1 MCSSRARW
9 PLVPNLS
16 SWATENLPSFTKS
29 YAGHPRFYRFRVLG
43 SLQCSLEHSLADWW
57 ANSPHQHQRLWMEIR
72 ASNLNS
78 KVNTFI
84 RMFTL
89 SAASVSN
96 RHFLI
101 LALMS
106 MTASTTMSA
115 KAFSKFVSGASPI
128 NTNHIYT
135 GVMPWITLN
144 TLLCGSKIIHIPPL
158 WKGFLL
164 RPPNL
169 SGNSSQA
176 SYIHSNFWAFENS
189 PPPRNFQS
197 LLWGGV
203 WIFSGT
209 THWHL
214 TLYFSA
220 YAFLILIYN
229 PVQMHS
235 WSLFIILC
243 KCFKKSFLIQQVLL
257 PTKFIGQVSQ
267 NGHRLT
273 EHNRFWTGSIL
284 YF

>member
-43 SLQCSLEHSLADWW
+43 SLQRSLEHSLADWW

-101 LALMS
+101 LALTS

-128 NTNHIYT
+128 NTDHIYT

-189 PPPRNFQS
+189 PPPQEFPIPS
-197 LLWGGV
+197 VGGSMD
-203 WIFSGT
+203 IF
-209 THWHL
+209 WNYAL
-214 TLYFSA
+214 TLNSIFQCIC
-220 YAFLILIYN
+220 ILDPY
-229 PVQMHS
+229 
-235 WSLFIILC
+235 L
-243 KCFKKSFLIQQVLL
+243 
-257 PTKFIGQVSQ
+257 
-267 NGHRLT
+267 
-273 EHNRFWTGSIL
+273 
-284 YF
+284 

>member
-1 MCSSRARW
+1 
-9 PLVPNLS
+9 
-16 SWATENLPSFTKS
+16 
-29 YAGHPRFYRFRVLG
+29 
-43 SLQCSLEHSLADWW
+43 
-57 ANSPHQHQRLWMEIR
+57 MEIR

-78 KVNTFI
+78 KVNTFF

-189 PPPRNFQS
+189 PPPQEFPIPSVGGSMDIFWNYALTFNSIFQC
-197 LLWGGV
+197 
-203 WIFSGT
+203 IC
-209 THWHL
+209 
-214 TLYFSA
+214 
-220 YAFLILIYN
+220 ILDPY
-229 PVQMHS
+229 
-235 WSLFIILC
+235 L
-243 KCFKKSFLIQQVLL
+243 
-257 PTKFIGQVSQ
+257 
-267 NGHRLT
+267 
-273 EHNRFWTGSIL
+273 
-284 YF
+284 

>member
-1 MCSSRARW
+1 MSKKWSTSKECLDSRLCSSRAWW
-9 PLVPNLS
+9 PLVPNFCP
-16 SWATENLPSFTKS
+16 WATENLPSFTKS
-29 YAGHPRFYRFRVLG
+29 YAGHPRFYRFWELS

-128 NTNHIYT
+128 NINHIYT
-135 GVMPWITLN
+135 RVMPWITLN
-144 TLLCGSKIIHIPPL
+144 TLCGSKIIHIPPP

-164 RPPNL
+164 RPPHL
-169 SGNSSQA
+169 SGIYSSQA
-176 SYIHSNFWAFENS
+176 SYIYLKFWAFENS

-197 LLWGGV
+197 LLWGEYG
-203 WIFSGT
+203 
-209 THWHL
+209 
-214 TLYFSA
+214 YF
-220 YAFLILIYN
+220 LELHIDL
-229 PVQMHS
+229 
-235 WSLFIILC
+235 
-243 KCFKKSFLIQQVLL
+243 
-257 PTKFIGQVSQ
+257 
-267 NGHRLT
+267 
-273 EHNRFWTGSIL
+273 
-284 YF
+284 